1 MTTDAYG
8 GYQPPTESP
17 TTHPGNDQG
26 STTQAAKEQAGNV
39 ASTASDQAKNVA
51 GEAKHQAQNLMNQT
65 QSQVREQ
72 AGAQKDKAA
81 GGLRSLAD
89 ELRSMVD
96 GTSTGPQS
104 GMASDLAR
112 QASDKAQDLAGWLE
126 SREPGDLLEELR
138 GLARRKPGTFLLGA
152 AVAGVLAGRAT
163 RSAVD
168 VKRDDNGADRTA
180 GTGYADTNATPPG
193 AEWASATGS
202 GSVPPGGVVVEEEIT
217 VVAAEPY
224 ATTSGGRTGSD
235 RL

>member
-17 TTHPGNDQG
+17 TTHPVNDQA

-39 ASTASDQAKNVA
+39 ASTASEQAKNVA
-51 GEAKHQAQNLMNQT
+51 GEAKYQARNLVNET

-96 GTSTGPQS
+96 GTSTGQQS

-152 AVAGVLAGRAT
+152 AVAGVLAGRVT

-168 VKRDDNGADRTA
+168 VKRDDNGSDSTA
-180 GTGYADTNATPPG
+180 GAGYTGYADPSG

-202 GSVPPGGVVVEEEIT
+202 DGVPAGGVVVEEEIT

-224 ATTSGGRTGSD
+224 ATTSGGRTGSG